1 MTNNEKFCQRL
12 NACADPER
20 VLAALLLFA
29 AKPSVQQAHDM
40 CEKRQVV
47 IRELLPLTD
56 VAHGHQRS
64 SCSI

>member
-20 VLAALLLFA
+20 VLAALMLFCS
-29 AKPSVQQAHDM
+29 KPSVQQAHDM

-47 IRELLPLTD
+47 IRELIPFTD
-56 VAHGHQRS
+56 IAHSDQ
-64 SCSI
+64 SCRCSL